1 MSWEDPLLAA
11 IIALTAYTSAVNV
24 EIIRAGSQSIEKGQ
38 RGAARAL
45 GLTYVQ
51 MMRLVVLPQALRRM
65 VPLQVSQVITL
76 VKDTSLAFV
85 IGVHELLNINY
96 SLSLL
101 SRRMEVRPTE
111 ELRAEVAAE
120 AGVGA
125 LSAVWD

>member
-38 RGAARAL
+38 REAARAL

-51 MMRLVVLPQALRRM
+51 MVRLVVLPQALRRM
-65 VPLQVSQVITL
+65 VPPPVSPFITP
-76 VKDTSLAFV
+76 VKDTSLTFV
-85 IGVHELLNINY
+85 SGVHELLNINY

-111 ELRAEVAAE
+111 KLRAEVAAE

-125 LSAVWD
+125 LSAVRD